1 MMIQELEGQLA
12 EKKVKH
18 AEVLAELVQ
27 LKSERSPTDD
37 VEFEKEQALQMM
49 IAEKALGRVRAAL
62 EKEIAQL
69 QTQIA
74 HEQAEQNRARIYS
87 IIDEVQATESKCIDL
102 VEQAY
107 TLAKEMLTVQH
118 EYQALNYV
126 GGKMLNGYNP
136 ILFSRLYEACISL
149 ELPLIA
155 SGRYQATTAGVQK
168 VLPPEVQ
175 HRRNWAT
182 KLAKS

>member
-18 AEVLAELVQ
+18 AEVLAEIVQ

-49 IAEKALGRVRAAL
+49 IAEKALGRVKAAL

-69 QTQIA
+69 QTQIV
-74 HEQAEQNRARIYS
+74 HEQAEQNRARINS
-87 IIDEVQATESKCIDL
+87 IIDEVHAVEPKCIDL
-102 VEQAY
+102 IEAAY
-107 TLAKEMLTVQH
+107 TLAKEVMTAQN

-136 ILFSRLYEACISL
+136 ILFSRLFEMCTSL
-149 ELPLIA
+149 ELPLIQ
-155 SGRYQATTAGVQK
+155 SGRYQATTAGTQK
-168 VLPPEVQ
+168 VVSQEVQ
-175 HRRNWAT
+175 TRRNWAA